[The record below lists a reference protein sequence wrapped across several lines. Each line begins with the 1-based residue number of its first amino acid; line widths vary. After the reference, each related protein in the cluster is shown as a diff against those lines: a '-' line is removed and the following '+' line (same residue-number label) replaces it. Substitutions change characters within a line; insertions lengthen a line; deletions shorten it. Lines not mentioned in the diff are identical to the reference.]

1 MRILLN
7 GFCGFMGREVYK
19 LAKENYEGAEVVMGV
34 DVFSKGDE
42 EVKCVKSIDEATTDV
57 DCIVDF
63 SHHSLTESLLN
74 FSIKNN
80 IPLVLATTGHTA
92 EEKELIFK
100 AGEKAPIFYS
110 ANMSVGVALLVELA
124 KKAASAMPNADIE
137 IIEKHHNRKID
148 APSGTALMLYEE
160 LKEVRTDA
168 VANVGR
174 NGQCKRT
181 KEEIGISSLRMG
193 NVVGEHEVILC
204 TANQTISLKHEAHNR
219 ALFAEGALVA
229 AKFMVGKGAGL
240 YNMKDM
246 LKDN

>member
-1 MRILLN
+1 MKILLN
-7 GFCGFMGREVYK
+7 GACGFMGREVIK
-19 LAKENYEGAEVVMGV
+19 LAKNNYQNAEVVLGV
-34 DVFSKGDE
+34 DAFTKGDE
-42 EVKCVKSIDEATTDV
+42 EITCVKSFSEVKEKV

-63 SHHSLTESLLN
+63 SHHSLTKDLLEYAVKTN
-74 FSIKNN
+74 T
-80 IPLVLATTGHTA
+80 PVVLATTGHTE
-92 EEKELIFK
+92 EEKQIIYNASK
-100 AGEKAPIFYS
+100 SAPIFYS

-124 KKAASAMPNADIE
+124 KKAASVMVDADIE

-148 APSGTALMLYEE
+148 APSGTALMIYDN
-160 LKEVRTDA
+160 LKEVRTNA
-168 VANVGR
+168 TANMGR
-174 NGQCKRT
+174 SGQAKRT
-181 KEEIGISSLRMG
+181 KEEIGISAIRMG

-229 AKFMVGKGAGL
+229 ASYMLGKGAGL

>member
-1 MRILLN
+1 MKILLN
-7 GFCGFMGREVYK
+7 GACGFMGREVIK
-19 LAKENYEGAEVVMGV
+19 LAKNNYQNAEVVVGV
-34 DVFSKGDE
+34 DAFAKGDE
-42 EVKCVKSIDEATTDV
+42 EITCVKSFDEVNEKV

-63 SHHSLTESLLN
+63 SHHSLTKDLLEYAVK
-74 FSIKNN
+74 SKT
-80 IPLVLATTGHTA
+80 PVVLATTGHTE
-92 EEKELIFK
+92 EEKQIIFDASK
-100 AGEKAPIFYS
+100 KAPIFYS

-124 KKAASAMPNADIE
+124 KKAASVMTDADIE

-148 APSGTALMLYEE
+148 APSGTALMIYDN
-160 LKEVRTDA
+160 LKEVRTNA
-168 VANVGR
+168 TANMGR
-174 NGQCKRT
+174 SGQAKRT
-181 KEEIGISSLRMG
+181 KEEIGISAIRMG

-229 AKFMVGKGAGL
+229 ANYMLGKSAGL

>member
-34 DVFSKGDE
+34 DCFLKGDE
-42 EVKCVKSIDEATTDV
+42 EVKCVKTIDEAIIDV

-80 IPLVLATTGHTA
+80 IPLVLATTGHTP
-92 EEKELIFK
+92 EEKEMIIK
-100 AGEKAPIFYS
+100 ASEKAPIFYS

-124 KKAASAMPNADIE
+124 KKAATSMPNADIE

-168 VANVGR
+168 TSNCGR
-174 NGQCKRT
+174 SGQCKRT

-204 TANQTISLKHEAHNR
+204 TANQTITLKHEAHNR

-229 AKFMVGKGAGL
+229 AKFMVGKSAGL

>member
-1 MRILLN
+1 MKILLN

-34 DVFSKGDE
+34 DCFSKGDE
-42 EVKCVKSIDEATTDV
+42 EVACVKNIDDAITNV

-63 SHHSLTESLLN
+63 SHHSLTEGLLN
-74 FSIKNN
+74 FAVKNN

-92 EEKELIFK
+92 EEKEMIIK
-100 AGEKAPIFYS
+100 ASEKAPIFYT

-124 KKAASAMPNADIE
+124 KKAALAMPNADIE

-168 VANVGR
+168 VANLGR
-174 NGQCKRT
+174 SGQAKRT
-181 KEEIGISSLRMG
+181 KEEIGISAIRMG

-229 AKFMVGKGAGL
+229 AKFMIGKSAGL

>member
-1 MRILLN
+1 MKILLN
-7 GFCGFMGREVYK
+7 GACGFMGREVIK
-19 LAKENYEGAEVVMGV
+19 LANANYQNAEIVLGV
-34 DVFSKGDE
+34 DAFSKGDE
-42 EVKCVKSIDEATTDV
+42 EITCVKSFSEVNEKV

-63 SHHSLTESLLN
+63 SHHSLTKDLLDYVV
-74 FSIKNN
+74 KTN
-80 IPLVLATTGHTA
+80 IPLVLATTGHTE
-92 EEKELIFK
+92 EEKQYIYE
-100 AGEKAPIFYS
+100 AGKKAPIFYS

-124 KKAASAMPNADIE
+124 KKAASVMVDADIE

-148 APSGTALMLYEE
+148 APSGTALMIYEN

-168 VANVGR
+168 TANMGR
-174 NGQCKRT
+174 SGQAKRT
-181 KEEIGISSLRMG
+181 KEEIGISAIRMG

-204 TANQTISLKHEAHNR
+204 TANQTITLKHEAHNR

-229 AKFMVGKGAGL
+229 ANYMLGKKPGI